1 MFNVDIYVEKIAEG
15 KTEIVGFDSPHVI
28 EKSPKCIYGYTKGQ
42 GGFSCYFEAGK
53 LRETLIRNVTLDTLI
68 EEYVN
73 LPEMGV
79 NIKTV
84 TEEGETYT
92 LQTVEDVLYGALGK
106 SEKEAA
112 LRQVLDAAKKI
123 VTVNIHGLG
132 GMDNGNN
139 N

>member
-1 MFNVDIYVEKIAEG
+1 MFDIDIYIEHIAEG

-28 EKSPKCIYGYTKGQ
+28 EKSPRCTYGYTEGQ
-42 GGFSCYFEAGK
+42 GEFSFFFKEGE

-73 LPEMGV
+73 LPEIGV

-92 LQTVEDVLYGALGK
+92 LQTVEDVLYGGLGK
-106 SEKEAA
+106 TEKEDA

-123 VTVNIHGLG
+123 VNVNIHGL
-132 GMDNGNN
+132 N
-139 N
+139 